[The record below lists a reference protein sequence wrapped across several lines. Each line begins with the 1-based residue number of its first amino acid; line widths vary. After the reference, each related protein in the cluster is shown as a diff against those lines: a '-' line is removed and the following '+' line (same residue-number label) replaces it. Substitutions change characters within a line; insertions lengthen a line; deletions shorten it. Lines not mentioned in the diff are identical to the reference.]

1 MMYHTMVYSEDLAY
15 EYTHSYAVHLFTE
28 RKLSAEEAFERAEEL
43 LDKHFPN
50 WREKLQGGV
59 LERVPLKLKYVG
71 IEELPVEGPESY
83 VAVYFWNDEG
93 KWEDIHTEV
102 VSTVPEELANAITSY
117 RFSRLTLDYDE
128 YKDSKS
134 ARVIKALNEIQEIC
148 DEIKVLRSAQ
158 GYHIRA
164 PLRKPASFDE
174 LLKIRE
180 ELGDDYDRRHIDKI
194 YHNAGL
200 DFLTNFL
207 FNEKHWFEGK
217 LVSYTER
224 ELSKEEVEAITAEY
238 YFLAPETAPSGIK
251 IEGEIGGRKYS
262 MRIEEERK
270 EGVFGEI
277 VKKEAIVSGHITH
290 DEAYSIYKSVAQE
303 WERQQ
308 SIIDSV
314 RKAYYELG
322 WKFYSVLNSAR
333 IWIEGDTVFIEVP
346 PEYMGKF
353 IGKMGANVKYVEGK
367 AGCKVRIVTEETV
380 MKARESALKA
390 KEETKK
396 LKKRAEDLISQLLEN
411 EA

>member
-1 MMYHTMVYSEDLAY
+1 MMYHTMVYTEDLAY
-15 EYTHSYAVHLFTE
+15 EYTHSYAVHLLTE
-28 RKLSAEEAFERAEEL
+28 EKLSAEEAFERAVEL

-50 WREKLQGGV
+50 WRAEGGV

-83 VAVYFWNDEG
+83 VVVYLWNDEG

-128 YKDSKS
+128 YKDFES
-134 ARVIKALNEIQEIC
+134 AQIIEALAKIQEIC
-148 DEIKVLRSAQ
+148 DEPKVFRSAQ

-164 PLRKPASFDE
+164 HLKKPASFDE
-174 LLKIRE
+174 LIKIRWRF
-180 ELGDDYDRRHIDKI
+180 DDDSDRTCIDWS
-194 YHNAGL
+194 YHNVGL

-238 YFLAPETAPSGIK
+238 YFLAPETAPVVE

-262 MRIEEERK
+262 MRIKEERK

-277 VKKEAIVSGHITH
+277 VKKEAIVRGHITH

-322 WKFYSVLNSAR
+322 WKFYIILNSAR
-333 IWIEGDTVFIEVP
+333 IWIEGDTVFVEVP

-367 AGCKVRIVTEETV
+367 AGCKVRIVTE
-380 MKARESALKA
+380 
-390 KEETKK
+390 
-396 LKKRAEDLISQLLEN
+396 
-411 EA
+411 

>member
-1 MMYHTMVYSEDLAY
+1 MYHTMVYTKDLAY

-238 YFLAPETAPSGIK
+238 AFSAPETAPVGTV
-251 IEGEIGGRKYS
+251 IEGEIGGRKY
-262 MRIEEERK
+262 RVRVEEERSPSGETVKVIKVMGHFTKDGAKSICDDVTK
-270 EGVFGEI
+270 E
-277 VKKEAIVSGHITH
+277 
-290 DEAYSIYKSVAQE
+290 
-303 WERQQ
+303 WWRQQ
-308 SIIDSV
+308 FLIYRV
-314 RKAYYELG
+314 KYAYFRLG
-322 WKFYSVLNSAR
+322 ERFYDILKSAR

-353 IGKMGANVKYVEGK
+353 IGKEKVKYVEGK
-367 AGCKVRIVTEETV
+367 AGCKVRILVKGNVGKEV
-380 MKARESALKA
+380 LREAA
-390 KEETKK
+390 KLRRKT
-396 LKKRAEDLISQLLEN
+396 EDLIQALLE
-411 EA
+411 